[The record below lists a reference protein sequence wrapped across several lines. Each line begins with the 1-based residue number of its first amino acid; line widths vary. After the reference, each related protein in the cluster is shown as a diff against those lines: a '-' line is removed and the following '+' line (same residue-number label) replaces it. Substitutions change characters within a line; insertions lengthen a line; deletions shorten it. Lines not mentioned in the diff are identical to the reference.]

1 MTVRH
6 ISHMHFRLS
15 IIFIAYFVITGMSA
29 AVTEAATV
37 RTGIVNQLNAD
48 EVVEGDLIVIGDV
61 IRVSGNVR
69 GDAYLLG
76 ADVLV
81 DGTIEGDVIASG
93 GMIRIS
99 GNVEENVRAIAGV
112 IEHAGS
118 IGETLSVVAGVLK
131 LLPDS
136 TVGRNV
142 VGVANSTTVDT
153 SLGGDLVGVFRT
165 LVVNNSVA
173 GDIFVRVEKLILGES
188 AQIQGSLTYQSSQSF
203 DEVVE
208 EKVVGEV
215 VKLTDTVQ
223 SQSNSNDVV
232 SRLFR
237 VFSQYHLYLIA
248 FLVGEVILGMLV
260 ISLFPNVSL
269 RSVAFIE
276 THSLK
281 SFVQGLVWLI
291 GMPMVTMLMSFT
303 VIGIPLAL
311 MTALLFI
318 LMMGMSYLLFCY
330 WVGIKIL
337 MTLKR
342 DAHKSLTF
350 MIGSLVMYILLSI
363 DFVGL
368 VMGIVAMSMGMGSL
382 VQALQK
388 TYSSAR
394 KLKIF

>member
-6 ISHMHFRLS
+6 ISHMHFRLVF
-15 IIFIAYFVITGMSA
+15 IFIVSSVVVGINTPMAQ
-29 AVTEAATV
+29 AATV
-37 RTGIVNQLNAD
+37 RTGIVNQLNEGD
-48 EVVEGDLIVIGDV
+48 VIEGDLIVVGDV

-76 ADVLV
+76 ADVLI
-81 DGTIEGDVIASG
+81 DGTVEGDVIAGG

-99 GNVEENVRAIAGV
+99 GNVKENVRIVAGV
-112 IEHAGS
+112 MDHTGS
-118 IGETLSVVAGVLK
+118 IGETLSIVAGVLK
-131 LLPDS
+131 LFPGS
-136 TVGRNV
+136 IVGQNV
-142 VGVANSTTVDT
+142 FGVSDSTTVDS
-153 SLGGDLVGVFRT
+153 SLGGDLVGIFRT

-173 GDIFVRVEKLILGES
+173 GDILVRVDNLILGES

-203 DEVVE
+203 DEKVE

-215 VKLTDTVQ
+215 VKLTDAVQ
-223 SQSNSNDVV
+223 SQTKSNDVV

-237 VFSQYHLYLIA
+237 LFSRYHLYLIA
-248 FLVGEVILGMLV
+248 FLAGEIILGILV
-260 ISLFPNVSL
+260 ISLFPNGSL

-291 GMPMVTMLMSFT
+291 GMPMVTVLMSFT
-303 VIGIPLAL
+303 VIGVPLAL
-311 MTALLFI
+311 MIALLFI
-318 LMMGMSYLLFCY
+318 LMMGISYLLFCY

-350 MIGSLVMYILLSI
+350 IIGSLVMYILLSI
-363 DFVGL
+363 NFVGL

-388 TYSSAR
+388 TYLSAR